1 MVVAEH
7 MREYERVA
15 VMMRFPELIRP
26 VSNRPHEDASGFN
39 SNTLRERNIVA
50 ARRHPNGHRAETAM
64 PVLLQLPQKL
74 QCMKFC
80 GSFTQQM
87 RNRGKE
93 RHNAVPKAVK
103 TTTHFAQDSRTFS
116 ITAPRQIP
124 NGFSLQVAA
133 IQFGFRH
140 LDFSPEIVI
149 EKIDVDLAI
158 TGQVAV
164 QKPQGTRLL
173 GGGEMPCDQLQGGAH
188 GSGGSAH
195 LRSAIP
201 LHRIHDDSYRSAT
214 AAFAFADALF
224 PEFPVAAVLVLGRSS
239 SSATRAANVR

>member
-1 MVVAEH
+1 MTVV
-7 MREYERVA
+7 
-15 VMMRFPELIRP
+15 MRFAELVRP
-26 VSNRPHEDASGFN
+26 MSNRPHKDASGFN
-39 SNTLRERNIVA
+39 ANALREGNIA
-50 ARRHPNGHRAETAM
+50 ATRRHPNRHGAEAAM

-80 GSFTQQM
+80 GAFTQQM

-93 RHNAVPKAVK
+93 RHDAVPKAVK

-124 NGFSLQVAA
+124 NSFSLQVAA

-158 TGQVAV
+158 TG
-164 QKPQGTRLL
+164 
-173 GGGEMPCDQLQGGAH
+173 
-188 GSGGSAH
+188 
-195 LRSAIP
+195 
-201 LHRIHDDSYRSAT
+201 
-214 AAFAFADALF
+214 
-224 PEFPVAAVLVLGRSS
+224 
-239 SSATRAANVR
+239 